1 MTRFTVEVFANRA
14 DGLEEEAARIRA
26 AAGGGGPERNPVRY
40 LSSILMPGDEL
51 CLHLFEGPSREAV
64 RGAAVRAGLD
74 PLRVIET
81 VTTMGFE
88 TGIGRTSGREAPGW
102 IDEGVVG

>member
-26 AAGGGGPERNPVRY
+26 AAAGVGPERIAVRY

-64 RGAAVRAGLD
+64 RVAAVRAGLD

-81 VTTMGFE
+81 VTAMGFE
-88 TGIGRTSGREAPGW
+88 TGSGP
-102 IDEGVVG
+102 

>member
-1 MTRFTVEVFANRA
+1 
-14 DGLEEEAARIRA
+14 
-26 AAGGGGPERNPVRY
+26 VRY
-40 LSSILMPGDEL
+40 LCSILTPGDEL

-81 VTTMGFE
+81 VTATGYEADGGTM
-88 TGIGRTSGREAPGW
+88 RGREAPVW
-102 IDEGVVG
+102 MDDGVVG

>member
-1 MTRFTVEVFANRA
+1 MTRFTVEVFANQA

-26 AAGGGGPERNPVRY
+26 AAGGRPGNSVRY

-51 CLHLFEGPSREAV
+51 CLHLFEGPSSEAV
-64 RGAAVRAGLD
+64 WGAAVRAGLD

-81 VTTMGFE
+81 VTTTGFE
-88 TGIGRTSGREAPGW
+88 SGGRS
-102 IDEGVVG
+102 

>member
-26 AAGGGGPERNPVRY
+26 ASAGVEPERIAVRY
-40 LSSILMPGDEL
+40 LSSLLMPGDEL

-64 RGAAVRAGLD
+64 RVAAVRAGLD

-81 VTTMGFE
+81 LTAMGFD
-88 TGIGRTSGREAPGW
+88 TDSRP
-102 IDEGVVG
+102 

>member
-1 MTRFTVEVFANRA
+1 MVVRMTQFTVEVFANWA
-14 DGLEEEAARIRA
+14 DGLEEEAARIREA
-26 AAGGGGPERNPVRY
+26 ADGAGPDSIAVRY

-51 CLHLFEGPSREAV
+51 CLHLFEGPSHEAV

-81 VTTMGFE
+81 VTATGFE
-88 TGIGRTSGREAPGW
+88 SGGSP
-102 IDEGVVG
+102 

>member
-1 MTRFTVEVFANRA
+1 MARFTVEVFANRA

-26 AAGGGGPERNPVRY
+26 AAAGVGRERNPVRY

-64 RGAAVRAGLD
+64 RRAAVRAGLD

-81 VTTMGFE
+81 VTAMGFE
-88 TGIGRTSGREAPGW
+88 TGSGP
-102 IDEGVVG
+102 

>member
-1 MTRFTVEVFANRA
+1 MTRFMVEVFANRA
-14 DGLEEEAARIRA
+14 DGLEEESARLRA
-26 AAGGGGPERNPVRY
+26 AAEGVASGSIPVRY
-40 LSSILMPGDEL
+40 LSSLLMPGDEL

-81 VTTMGFE
+81 VTAPEFE
-88 TGIGRTSGREAPGW
+88 TESGS
-102 IDEGVVG
+102 

>member
-1 MTRFTVEVFANRA
+1 MTRFTVEVFASLA
-14 DGLEEEAARIRA
+14 HGLEEEATRIRA
-26 AAGGGGPERNPVRY
+26 AAAAVGPERVAVRY

-74 PLRVIET
+74 PLRVIEA
-81 VTTMGFE
+81 VTATGFE
-88 TGIGRTSGREAPGW
+88 
-102 IDEGVVG
+102 GVGS

>member
-1 MTRFTVEVFANRA
+1 MTRFTVEVFADRA
-14 DGLEEEAARIRA
+14 DGLEEEAARLRA
-26 AAGGGGPERNPVRY
+26 AAAGVESERIPVRY

-81 VTTMGFE
+81 VTASGFE
-88 TGIGRTSGREAPGW
+88 RRTG
-102 IDEGVVG
+102 

>member
-1 MTRFTVEVFANRA
+1 MTRFTVEVFASLA
-14 DGLEEEAARIRA
+14 GGLQEEAARIREA
-26 AAGGGGPERNPVRY
+26 ADGVGPDRVAVRY

-51 CLHLFEGPSREAV
+51 CLHLFEGPSLEAV

-81 VTTMGFE
+81 VTATGFE
-88 TGIGRTSGREAPGW
+88 AGGGP
-102 IDEGVVG
+102 